1 MMTPFDKFKSIPNAS
16 EYLKTGITFEQLDV
30 QAARMS
36 DNDCALALNNARKK
50 LFQAISSSTKKQ
62 A

>member
-1 MMTPFDKFKSIPNAS
+1 MTPFDKFKSIHNVS
-16 EYLKTGITFEQLDV
+16 EYLKAGITFEQLDV

-36 DNDCALALNNARKK
+36 DNDCALALNNTRKK
-50 LFQAISSSTKKQ
+50 LFQAISTAMKKQ